1 MLNQV
6 IENMKTIK
14 KGFTFLTTPE
24 KDKAKSSPKIIE
36 KPIINASNKL
46 KLNLI
51 LFNVHNFMM
60 NIYLKIFRFV

>member
-1 MLNQV
+1 M
-6 IENMKTIK
+6 ENMKNIK

-51 LFNVHNFMM
+51 LFTVHNFMT

>member
-1 MLNQV
+1 M
-6 IENMKTIK
+6 ENMKTIK

-51 LFNVHNFMM
+51 LFTVHNFIT

>member
-1 MLNQV
+1 M
-6 IENMKTIK
+6 ENIKTIK

-51 LFNVHNFMM
+51 LFTVHNFMM